1 MKQLVCEMCGGRD
14 LIKDGGVFVCQTCG
28 CKYTVEEARK
38 MMIEGKVDVSG
49 STVKVDTSEKL
60 NNLYTLARRAKNDDN
75 AADAAKYYAEIRI
88 EDPHSWEAA
97 FYGVYYTAANCRI
110 GQIESAAN
118 SVTNCL
124 ESVSKLIVDYVP
136 KEAQKAAY
144 TEFLLRA
151 AAIGTMLFNASVNV
165 YNDADYS
172 NKANDFRDRAVAALT
187 TVGGAGIMAERIFND
202 LALAKQIYE
211 SAVASCNSFHLS
223 KPYAKI
229 PQKQLDELAPKL
241 RAVQIKKNE
250 EYWQEHADEKKK
262 LEEEKAQLSSEKAPL
277 SEQIAALKRQ
287 ENELP
292 AVVEYESVQQE
303 IADLTSRKN
312 SLGFFKGKEKKALQE
327 QIDALNRRSVE
338 INKAVNVQ
346 KEEHDKNVAPL
357 RIRLNAIDK
366 RISEIDIE
374 LNKDR

>member
-1 MKQLVCEMCGGRD
+1 MGG
-14 LIKDGGVFVCQTCG
+14 
-28 CKYTVEEARK
+28 
-38 MMIEGKVDVSG
+38 
-49 STVKVDTSEKL
+49 
-60 NNLYTLARRAKNDDN
+60 
-75 AADAAKYYAEIRI
+75 AADAPIYWI
-88 EDPHSWEAA
+88 DG
-97 FYGVYYTAANCRI
+97 FF
-110 GQIESAAN
+110 
-118 SVTNCL
+118 
-124 ESVSKLIVDYVP
+124 VSC
-136 KEAQKAAY
+136 
-144 TEFLLRA
+144 
-151 AAIGTMLFNASVNV
+151 

-172 NKANDFRDRAVAALT
+172 NKANDFRDRAAAALT
-187 TVGGAGIMAERIFND
+187 TVGGAGIMAEQIFND

-211 SAVASCNSFHLS
+211 SAVASCNSFYLS

-229 PQKQLDELAPKL
+229 PQKQLDELAPKF
-241 RAVQIKKNE
+241 RAVQIQKNE

-312 SLGFFKGKEKKALQE
+312 ALGFFKGKEKKALQE
-327 QIDALNRRSVE
+327 QIDTLNRRAVE
-338 INKAVNVQ
+338 INKVVNAQ

-357 RIRLNAIDK
+357 RFRLNAIDK